1 MLSIYKLRLFNAN
14 YNLAV
19 KRECKT
25 RARVG
30 KCKINFSERLSFK
43 KDSWI
48 ANFFLSLSLE
58 YMNTPTSKNALP
70 DSVYQEINMTATELK
85 QWLKTDESQSVGQA
99 SGDGSSIGHQAGE
112 HIVRILHKKK
122 AALTADDEAHLH
134 KVHSYISRHLAQR
147 PTSNVEHTRW
157 RYSLMNWGHDP
168 LKK

>member
-19 KRECKT
+19 KRECKI

-30 KCKINFSERLSFK
+30 KCEINFSERLSFK
-43 KDSWI
+43 NDSWI

-99 SGDGSSIGHQAGE
+99 SGDDVFGHVAGSIGG
-112 HIVRILHKKK
+112 
-122 AALTADDEAHLH
+122 
-134 KVHSYISRHLAQR
+134 
-147 PTSNVEHTRW
+147 
-157 RYSLMNWGHDP
+157 
-168 LKK
+168 